1 MRAIVAIR
9 SRFSPTKI
17 LPSRC
22 STDQHS
28 MGLKAGARKASPVR
42 RLKQA

>member
-1 MRAIVAIR
+1 MRAIVAVR
-9 SRFSPTKI
+9 SRFSRTKI

-42 RLKQA
+42 RSKQA